1 MEIMKRI
8 LPVLGIILWF
18 GAARTWAQEETP
30 AETQYREDYERYQKI
45 AAIKEPTKR
54 ADELLQF
61 LKDRPDSKLNGT
73 VQSGYLFIVQELA
86 NASKWDVVIAQSER
100 FVRIRPKVGETY
112 WFLGRA
118 YSAQKKQD
126 VAMIALAK
134 CSLLKCP
141 VSAKARQYLEYLY
154 KGQRGN
160 LVGLDKII
168 QQARGE
174 IGGEH

>member
-1 MEIMKRI
+1 MGITKKI
-8 LPVLGIILWF
+8 LPVLAIILCF
-18 GAARTWAQEETP
+18 AAARAWAQEETP

-45 AAIKEPTKR
+45 AAIKEPMKR

-73 VQSGYLFIVQELA
+73 VQSGYLYVVQEQA
-86 NASKWDVVIAQSER
+86 TATKWDVVIAQSER
-100 FVRIRPKVGETY
+100 FIRVRPKVGETY

-118 YSAQKKQD
+118 FSEQKKLD

-134 CSLLKCP
+134 CYLLKCP
-141 VSAKARQYLEYLY
+141 VSAKAKQYLDYLY

-160 LVGLDKII
+160 LVGLEKII
-168 QQARGE
+168 QKAREE
-174 IGGEH
+174 IGG